1 MSCCL
6 QAPFGKVRG
15 LCLSLE
21 AISFLSLSSSKLPC
35 ELQDLMTAQDAA
47 CHAAHERLIKGLAA
61 IAAAAASACQAAM
74 TATTQELERF
84 AQKQVRSWRMSCAC
98 NLA

>member
-1 MSCCL
+1 M

-21 AISFLSLSSSKLPC
+21 AISFLALGSAKLPC

-47 CHAAHERLIKGLAA
+47 CLAARDRLVKALAA
-61 IAAAAASACQAAM
+61 IAAAATLACQAAM
-74 TATTQELERF
+74 NAITQELERF
-84 AQKQVRSWRMSCAC
+84 AQKQVRQ
-98 NLA
+98 